1 MVLDIGATK
10 HVTNNVHWLHNLSEC
25 SVKVLAYNGDANA
38 STATTQGEL
47 LNINIGTAIHVQ
59 QAKATLISYSQ
70 LLKDGYFAT
79 WSEDGSTCT
88 MNKNQAEIKF
98 IMNEKGLLTVREDDQ
113 VFHTKVGIKR
123 AIETKMLHDAL
134 AHPSNQPNHEK
145 DAHQW

>member
-1 MVLDIGATK
+1 MVLDTGATK

-25 SVKVLAYNGDANA
+25 NVKVLAYNGDANS

-113 VFHTKVGIKR
+113 VFHTKVEIKR
-123 AIETKMLHDAL
+123 AIKPKCYTMHLL
-134 AHPSNQPNHEK
+134 TQPT
-145 DAHQW
+145 QS